1 MKHRVVITG
10 IGVVSPNANN
20 VNEFEEALRN
30 GHSGIRFVP
39 RLAELNF
46 GCRIAGIPRDV
57 DAIMEQQIAKK
68 QLKDTSYNIGYASI
82 AALEAWAD
90 AGLDVDENSDT
101 TDWDTGAVMGC
112 GIGDMET
119 IAERLIPLVNA
130 GKVRRVGS
138 RVVEQVMNS
147 GISAR
152 IGGLLGLGNQ
162 VTSNSSACNTGCEA
176 IVGAMLR
183 IRDGRARRMVAGG
196 AEAPSPYT
204 WGGFDSMRILSR
216 KFNDAPEKGS
226 RPMSAS
232 ACGFV
237 PGAGAGVLILEE
249 LETALARGAGIYA
262 EILGGCVNS
271 GGQRGGGSMTAPN
284 ADGVTRC
291 IRKAVRE
298 AGISPGEIDAVS
310 GHLSATFADP
320 HEVNNWSSALERGPA
335 DFPYINSTKSL
346 IGHCLGAAG
355 AIETV
360 AAVIELHK
368 GFLHPSINC
377 EDLHPELTPY
387 SDKIVQTCKSFPD
400 LNVMAKASFGFGD
413 VNGCLIM
420 KKWNGKNAKEACPA
434 VGPASYIQPASEN

>member
-10 IGVVSPNANN
+10 MGVVCPNANN
-20 VNEFEEALRN
+20 TTEFEDALAN
-30 GHSGIRFVP
+30 GRSGIRFVP
-39 RLAELNF
+39 RLADLNF

-57 DAIMEQQIAKK
+57 DTIFEKHIPKK
-68 QLKDTSYNIGYASI
+68 QLKDTSDNIGYASV
-82 AALEAWAD
+82 AALEAWTN
-90 AGLDVDENSDT
+90 AGFSVDKNDT
-101 TDWDTGAVMGC
+101 ETDWDTGAVMGC
-112 GIGDMET
+112 GIGDMDT
-119 IAERLIPLVNA
+119 IAERIIPLVNE
-130 GKVRRVGS
+130 GRVRRIGS
-138 RVVEQVMNS
+138 RVVEQVMSS

-152 IGGLLGLGNQ
+152 VGGLLGLGNQ
-162 VTSNSSACNTGCEA
+162 VTSNSSACNTGSEA
-176 IVGAMLR
+176 IIDAMYR

-216 KFNDAPEKGS
+216 KYNDAPERGS

-237 PGAGAGVLILEE
+237 PGSGAGVLVLEE
-249 LETALARGAGIYA
+249 LETARARGADIYA
-262 EILGGCVNS
+262 EILGGHVNS

-284 ADGVTRC
+284 ADGVLRC
-291 IRKAVRE
+291 IRQAISD
-298 AGISPGEIDAVS
+298 AGISPDEIDAIN

-320 HEVNNWSSALERGPA
+320 HEIQNWSNALERGPA

-360 AAVIELHK
+360 AAVIQLRN

-377 EDLHPELTPY
+377 EDLHPEIMPF
-387 SDKIVQTCKSFPD
+387 SDKIVQTRKDCPD
-400 LNVMAKASFGFGD
+400 LKVLAKASFGFGD
-413 VNGCLIM
+413 VNGCLIL
-420 KKWNGKNAKEACPA
+420 KKWEGQ
-434 VGPASYIQPASEN
+434 ASHYQTNHKGDQK

>member
-1 MKHRVVITG
+1 MKNRVVITG

-20 VNEFEEALRN
+20 VAEFEEALRN
-30 GHSGIRFVP
+30 GRSGIRYVP
-39 RLAELNF
+39 RLEELNF
-46 GCRIAGIPRDV
+46 GCRIAGIPQDI
-57 DAIMEQQIAKK
+57 DALMEQRIEKK
-68 QLKDTSYNIGYASI
+68 KLKDTSYNIGYAAL
-82 AALEAWAD
+82 AALEAWTD
-90 AGLDVDENSDT
+90 AGMPAADDSGQ

-119 IAERLIPLVNA
+119 IAERVIPLVNE
-130 GKVRRVGS
+130 GRVRRIGS

-176 IVGAMLR
+176 IVDAMLR
-183 IRDGRARRMVAGG
+183 IRDGRAGRMVAGG
-196 AEAPSPYT
+196 SEAPSPYT

-216 KFNDAPEKGS
+216 KHNDEPEKGS

-249 LETALARGAGIYA
+249 LDTALKRGAGIYA
-262 EILGGCVNS
+262 EILGGFVNS

-284 ADGVTRC
+284 ADGVVRC
-291 IRKAVRE
+291 IREAVRE
-298 AGISPGEIDAVS
+298 AGVAPAEIDAVS

-320 HEVNNWSSALERGPA
+320 HEIDNWSRALERGPA

-360 AAVIELHK
+360 AAVIELHR
-368 GFLHPSINC
+368 GFLHPSRNC
-377 EDLHPELTPY
+377 EDLHPELMPFAG
-387 SDKIVQTCKSFPD
+387 KVVQTGKDFPGMKV
-400 LNVMAKASFGFGD
+400 LAKASFGFGD
-413 VNGCLIM
+413 VNGCLIL
-420 KKWNGKNAKEACPA
+420 KKWEGENAKGVCPKG
-434 VGPASYIQPASEN
+434 GPAPTIQSM